1 MASLASLLYDLRR
14 IEAHREV
21 LTEKKI
27 QKIYGSLK
35 KDLTAMIAN
44 EYVDHADPNG
54 ALFYGSIEEKVREAR
69 FLEEIS
75 TRVSDITP
83 ELKAEIDDLCEKV
96 YTDCYKGL
104 HKAVTAT
111 TDGAEAAAAL
121 STIKA
126 NPRIIKRMYENG
138 ITKLTLPPLLE
149 RQRADIIYQIKQEL
163 TIGMINGDRQD
174 VVARKIS
181 ERLDFTM
188 KKANNIVRT
197 ETHRNIETGM
207 YDSAVSINEGLQG
220 SDLVLVKIWRTMKDE
235 RVRPQ
240 QRRKTKKG
248 WKTTRSKN
256 GADHMKMEGVAV
268 LADEDFKLEP
278 DVKAKCPSQ
287 SGVARH
293 DCNCRCFVEYK
304 VMKRAEYEKMAAQT
318 TSKAV
323 ANASNNGIMSSSNR
337 PQDAQQAQQ
346 MLVNDVGFAFVEP
359 SVSAI
364 DDQLLIENTVQLA
377 NLEKKFGIVHK
388 SSGSFSA
395 ENGGSGTVAYVRSY
409 VTQPTSQNMSLCKSH
424 YKSWQTHIA
433 SETQSVSSGWSMPC
447 ALTESELAVYS
458 ATHEYGHMLQNYL
471 VQQAFEADG
480 WTAADPHAFVN
491 RNRKTA
497 KAQLKWYYDRRKKV
511 QDECFA
517 EIVAIARQNNPNFS
531 LSTELSQY
539 GRTNKAEF
547 FAEVFANSQLSKPN
561 ELGKAMLIWLKRK
574 GLL

>member
-27 QKIYGSLK
+27 EKIYSSLR
-35 KDLTAMIAN
+35 KDLNAMLADEFI
-44 EYVDHADPNG
+44 EHADPNG
-54 ALFYGSIEEKVREAR
+54 ALFYGSVEEKIREAR

-75 TRVSDITP
+75 TRVSSITP
-83 ELKAEIDDLCEKV
+83 ELQAEIEDLCEKV

-104 HKAVTAT
+104 YKAVTAT
-111 TDGAEAAAAL
+111 EDGAEAAAAL

-126 NPRIIKRMYENG
+126 NPRIIKQMYENG

-149 RQRADIIYQIKQEL
+149 RQRADIVYQIKQEL

-174 VVARKIS
+174 VIAKKIS
-181 ERLDFTM
+181 ERLDFSM

-207 YDSAVSINEGLQG
+207 YDSAVSVNEGLQG

-278 DVKAKCPSQ
+278 QVKAKCPSQ

-304 VMKRAEYEKMAAQT
+304 VMKRSEYEKMTAKDTVKNVAKSYDSGTIKTGTLPVNLQLFARSSADYPT
-318 TSKAV
+318 VILSKREYSHVMSEIATNLTKEQSSKKV
-323 ANASNNGIMSSSNR
+323 FRKAIGNYYYTVENNGFGNYRIIR
-337 PQDAQQAQQ
+337 KVP
-346 MLVNDVGFAFVEP
+346 
-359 SVSAI
+359 
-364 DDQLLIENTVQLA
+364 IE
-377 NLEKKFGIVHK
+377 
-388 SSGSFSA
+388 
-395 ENGGSGTVAYVRSY
+395 
-409 VTQPTSQNMSLCKSH
+409 
-424 YKSWQTHIA
+424 
-433 SETQSVSSGWSMPC
+433 
-447 ALTESELAVYS
+447 
-458 ATHEYGHMLQNYL
+458 
-471 VQQAFEADG
+471 
-480 WTAADPHAFVN
+480 
-491 RNRKTA
+491 
-497 KAQLKWYYDRRKKV
+497 
-511 QDECFA
+511 
-517 EIVAIARQNNPNFS
+517 
-531 LSTELSQY
+531 
-539 GRTNKAEF
+539 
-547 FAEVFANSQLSKPN
+547 
-561 ELGKAMLIWLKRK
+561 
-574 GLL
+574 